1 MAEKMFQQTSFTT
14 NTIYLAFINFLDV
27 SGGSGNNQ
35 AYKNKQKTASW
46 RICTNS
52 VNVKQNNLPTFLIFK
67 IEFDENIAGAFTCF
81 YKIQKERRNA
91 RQA

>member
-35 AYKNKQKTASW
+35 AYKNKQKTAS
-46 RICTNS
+46 
-52 VNVKQNNLPTFLIFK
+52 
-67 IEFDENIAGAFTCF
+67 
-81 YKIQKERRNA
+81 
-91 RQA
+91 